1 MFAGT
6 ALGHSEHRSQTV
18 LVREQRWGRWAS
30 SPPARLLVAS
40 LPWIVVM
47 VDEFANWKN
56 SNIVTIAW
64 PVSSEVMGDT
74 SSLGV
79 HVAGLWL
86 HNDYHVHHLSFIA
99 TTCQYCRIYIYMLKL
114 LLGQWI
120 QRDPTSHRDSSSQLF
135 IMNCRD
141 LTGS

>member
-1 MFAGT
+1 M
-6 ALGHSEHRSQTV
+6 
-18 LVREQRWGRWAS
+18 REQRWRRWSS

-40 LPWIVVM
+40 QPWIVVM

-79 HVAGLWL
+79 HVAGPWL
-86 HNDYHVHHLSFIA
+86 HNDYHVHPLSFIA
-99 TTCQYCRIYIYMLKL
+99 TTCQYCRIYMLKL

-120 QRDPTSHRDSSSQLF
+120 QPDPTSHRDSSSVAALEWTDCQSARYKWSYMDRATTLSLMKMF
-135 IMNCRD
+135 MQ
-141 LTGS
+141 